1 MHGRLTEEASACR
14 RVRSPTW
21 IVTALIALAAATVGC
36 RSSTLANSVEQT
48 HVGPAI
54 EPAAANDYDP
64 WEPFNERMFWFNHDV
79 LDRLLVKPVAKGWE
93 KVVPGPARRSIGRA
107 FDNLDMP
114 HRLVNN
120 LFQARLRGAG
130 QELARF
136 LLNTTVGVVGLLDV
150 AKPLGIEP
158 SDADTGQTLGIYGVG
173 PGPYLVL
180 PFLPPLTVRDGIGY
194 GVDGAMDPIGY
205 FLPFAANG
213 ARSLVNTINSRSL
226 NLEIFDD
233 VEDSVLDLYSAVRNG
248 YLQRRSRAVEQR
260 RCGGKRSAQTLV
272 TDWP

>member
-1 MHGRLTEEASACR
+1 MHRGL
-14 RVRSPTW
+14 
-21 IVTALIALAAATVGC
+21 IVLVALAGTIGGRCAFADSGQ
-36 RSSTLANSVEQT
+36 QT
-48 HVGPAI
+48 DVASAI
-54 EPAAANDYDP
+54 EPVVADDYDP
-64 WEPFNERMFWFNHDV
+64 WQPFNERMFWFNHDV
-79 LDRLLVKPVAKGWE
+79 LDRWLVKPVAKGWE
-93 KVVPGPARRSIGRA
+93 KVVPAPARRSIGRA
-107 FDNLDMP
+107 FDNIDMP

-120 LFQARLRGAG
+120 LLQARLRGAG

-150 AKPLGIEP
+150 AKPLGIER
-158 SDADTGQTLGIYGVG
+158 SDADTGQTLGIYGLG

-213 ARSLVNTINSRSL
+213 ARSVVNTINSRSL
-226 NLEIFDD
+226 NLELFDQ

-248 YLQRRSRAVEQR
+248 YLQRRRWAIEQR
-260 RCGGKRSAQTLV
+260 RCGGKRLAQSPA
-272 TDWP
+272 D